1 VRRAVGYGNLG
12 VIVLGRDGVMV
23 GVVLVGL
30 LVFVEVRLFW
40 WPGGMI
46 LVDGWWEVVEFAM
59 LAPLA

>member
-1 VRRAVGYGNLG
+1 
-12 VIVLGRDGVMV
+12 
-23 GVVLVGL
+23 
-30 LVFVEVRLFW
+30 VEVRLFW